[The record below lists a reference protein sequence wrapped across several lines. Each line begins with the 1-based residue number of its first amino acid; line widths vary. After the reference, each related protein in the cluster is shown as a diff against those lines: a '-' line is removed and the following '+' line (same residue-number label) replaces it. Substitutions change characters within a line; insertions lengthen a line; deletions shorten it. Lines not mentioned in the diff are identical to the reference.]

1 MGRVFPQVRR
11 FPSRV
16 PLSRPHQGWKAEP
29 ISQIRAALRRM
40 NSRAEGRAPK
50 ALEGFDG
57 DWISAMRAGE
67 FDRAWSISDRDLAAF
82 RQRGD
87 DKRKEPRHQQRIWRG
102 EELRN
107 RLVLVRCYHG
117 LGDTIQF
124 ARFLPPLAER
134 VRELTVWCQ
143 PELLALIERLEG
155 VGRAIPLHDGAPDTD
170 FEVDIEIMEIPHA
183 LRAGRE
189 LIEMRRP
196 YLTLPPRDMPGPRGG
211 RETLSVGLVWEVG
224 DWDKRRAIPA
234 QLLACLRG
242 EGTRLFSLQRGPARK
257 AAAEIGAEDIST
269 PDIVALGHRMSE
281 LDIILS
287 VDTMVVH
294 LAGALGYE
302 PWVMLHA
309 DCDWRWPG
317 RDGGSVWYPRARL
330 FHQRAPGEWQA
341 VIEDVRAALVQR

>member
-1 MGRVFPQVRR
+1 
-11 FPSRV
+11 
-16 PLSRPHQGWKAEP
+16 
-29 ISQIRAALRRM
+29 M

-155 VGRAIPLHDGAPDTD
+155 VGRAIPLHDGTPDAD
-170 FEVDIEIMEIPHA
+170 FEVDLEIMEIPHA
-183 LRAGRE
+183 LRAGRD
-189 LIEMRRP
+189 LIEMRQP
-196 YLTLPPRDMPGPRGG
+196 YLTLPPCDRPGLGAGG
-211 RETLSVGLVWEVG
+211 SLSVGLVWDVG

-234 QLLACLRG
+234 QLLKHLHG
-242 EGTRLFSLQRGPARK
+242 QGIKLFSLQRGAARDV
-257 AAAEIGAEDIST
+257 AAEIGAEDIST
-269 PDIVALGHRMSE
+269 PDIVALGHRMAE
-281 LDIILS
+281 LDLIVS
-287 VDTMVVH
+287 VDSMVVH

-302 PWVMLHA
+302 SWVMLHA
-309 DCDWRWPG
+309 DCDWRWPARG
-317 RDGGSVWYPRARL
+317 ATSVWYRSARL
-330 FHQRAPGEWQA
+330 FHQSAARSWES
-341 VIEDVRAALVQR
+341 VIEDVRAALVDRNPRISPVERSRTELLREQPTVCGRSRSQGAVRRMSGY